1 MRPRTAQPAIQ
12 LTPRQFQLL
21 QMVARFQENRCYS
34 PTLAEMACELEISR
48 STVFEHLAELRK
60 KGLLSG
66 YQNKARSLKVSS
78 QGQELLSE
86 LSGQSS
92 PTNATEAGGIPLAGS
107 VAAGVPV
114 EAIENV
120 ELLSLTSAFGSG
132 DDIFALEVAGDSM
145 INEDIRQGDYVICR
159 RCRVADDGQ
168 LVVAIVDDENAT
180 LKRFYKE
187 KHQARLQPANDDY
200 QHVSRASCPRF
211 EGGTPSTRDY
221 VRLQPANDD
230 YQPIYTDNC
239 RIEAIVIG
247 LVRKL

>member
-1 MRPRTAQPAIQ
+1 MRLRTAQPAIQ

-34 PTLAEMACELEISR
+34 PTLAEMAFELKISR
-48 STVFEHLAELRK
+48 STVFEHLAELRR

-78 QGQELLSE
+78 QGQELLSK

-92 PTNATEAGGIPLAGS
+92 PPDTTEVIGIPLAGS

-114 EAIENV
+114 EAVENV
-120 ELLSLTSAFGSG
+120 ESLSLTSAFGSG
-132 DDIFALEVAGDSM
+132 DDIFALEVSGDSM
-145 INEDIRQGDYVICR
+145 IDEDIRQGDYVICR
-159 RCRVADDGQ
+159 RCRVAHDGQ
-168 LVVAIVDDENAT
+168 LVVVIVDDENAT

-187 KHQARLQPANDDY
+187 KDQA
-200 QHVSRASCPRF
+200 
-211 EGGTPSTRDY
+211 
-221 VRLQPANDD
+221 RLQPANDD
-230 YQPIYTDNC
+230 YQPIYTNNC

-247 LVRKL
+247 LLRKL

>member
-1 MRPRTAQPAIQ
+1 MRLITAQPAIQ
-12 LTPRQFQLL
+12 LTPRQLQLL
-21 QMVARFQENRCYS
+21 QMIANFQQNRCYS
-34 PTLAEMACELEISR
+34 PTLSEMASELNISR
-48 STVFEHLAELRK
+48 STIFEHLTELRR

-92 PTNATEAGGIPLAGS
+92 PTRSTEVKGIPLAGS

-114 EAIENV
+114 EAVENV
-120 ELLSLTSAFGSG
+120 ELLSLSSAFGSG
-132 DDIFALEVAGDSM
+132 DDIFALEVTGNSM
-145 INEDIRQGDYVICR
+145 IDEDIRQGDYVICR
-159 RCRVADDGQ
+159 RSRIAEDGQ
-168 LVVAIVDDENAT
+168 LVIAIVDDQNAT

-187 KHQARLQPANDDY
+187 RN
-200 QHVSRASCPRF
+200 RA
-211 EGGTPSTRDY
+211 
-221 VRLQPANDD
+221 RLQPANDD

-247 LVRKL
+247 LLRRL

>member
-1 MRPRTAQPAIQ
+1 MRLRTAQPAIQ
-12 LTPRQFQLL
+12 LTPRQLQLL

-34 PTLAEMACELEISR
+34 PTLAEMACELDISR

-78 QGQELLSE
+78 QGQELLNE

-92 PTNATEAGGIPLAGS
+92 PPYATEDAGIPLAGS

-114 EAIENV
+114 EAVENV
-120 ELLSLTSAFGSG
+120 ELLSLSSAFGSG

-159 RCRVADDGQ
+159 RCRIADDGQ

-180 LKRFYKE
+180 LKRFYRE
-187 KHQARLQPANDDY
+187 KDRARLQPANDNY
-200 QHVSRASCPRF
+200 
-211 EGGTPSTRDY
+211 
-221 VRLQPANDD
+221 L
-230 YQPIYTDNC
+230 PIYTDNC

-247 LVRKL
+247 LLRKL